1 MKALSGKQVCNLL
14 EEHGWRLARI
24 SGSHH
29 IYTKQGRAES
39 IPVPVHGNRS
49 LKKGTLNG
57 ILKRAGLRRE
67 ET

>member
-1 MKALSGKQVCNLL
+1 MKALSGKQVCKLL
-14 EEHGWRLARI
+14 EEHGWRLART

-29 IYTKQGRAES
+29 IYAKPGRAET
-39 IPVPVHGNRS
+39 IPVLVHGNRS

-67 ET
+67 EP